1 MNQRVRRADADSTAS
16 RGWAARGSAV
26 AGARAGVVIL
36 AASAGV
42 LFAYQP
48 LWAVGAVAGASFVVI
63 AFRRLVWGVA
73 LWIPSFFVAGDAP
86 GKALLMA
93 GFVVCSL
100 VWMVDALAHRREVLA
115 RLSQFRQVVFA
126 VLALVVW
133 LAATLAWARDA
144 AAGLDEAWRWLLAFE
159 MLLMIMTG
167 LTGSADILVI
177 LAGWVAGAVV
187 AAISALLT
195 FHVGDI
201 VQADAADTLNNRL
214 AGGAGDPNYLA
225 SRLIAGMILA
235 LGLLRVLRSPWAR
248 GLLLLAL
255 PLLGAATAGTGS
267 RGGLLAIFLT
277 GAVALVLFRRN
288 ARLLLLPVL
297 GIVASAGLWF
307 LLFPQFWSRV
317 LVFDDG
323 GSGRSDLWRAAV
335 RLAVDSPVAGIGLGN
350 FPNREP
356 ALALD
361 IGPVLD
367 ARAIAEDRRVVHNTY
382 LQLWTETGV
391 VGLVLFL
398 AVLGACM
405 WCCLR
410 AATLY
415 DRMSESR
422 GADLSR
428 VVVLALVS
436 FMGSA
441 SFISMGRAYEF
452 WALFAL
458 GPVLLSVARARFKSQ
473 AIRSDDEN
481 AAYRRGVVRRD
492 PTF

>member
-1 MNQRVRRADADSTAS
+1 MNKRWS
-16 RGWAARGSAV
+16 ARESATV
-26 AGARAGVVIL
+26 GAHAVIVVVAVLAGA
-36 AASAGV
+36 

-48 LWAVGAVAGASFVVI
+48 LWAIGAVAGASFVVI
-63 AFRRLVWGVA
+63 ALRRLVWGVA
-73 LWIPSFFVAGDAP
+73 LWIPSFFVAGDMR

-100 VWMVDALAHRREVLA
+100 VWMADALARRREVLA
-115 RLSQFRQVVFA
+115 RLSQFRLLVFA
-126 VLALVVW
+126 VLALAVW
-133 LAATLAWARDA
+133 LAATLAWALDS
-144 AAGLDEAWRWLLAFE
+144 AAGLDEIWRWILAFE
-159 MLLMIMTG
+159 VLFMIMTG
-167 LTGSADILVI
+167 LTGAGDLLVI
-177 LAGWVAGAVV
+177 LAAWVVGAVV

-195 FHVGDI
+195 FQAGDI
-201 VQADAADTLNNRL
+201 VQVAAVDTLSGRL

-225 SRLIAGMILA
+225 SRLVAGMILA

-255 PLLGAATAGTGS
+255 PLLGTATAGTGS
-267 RGGLLAIFLT
+267 RGGLLAIVLA
-277 GAVALVLFRRN
+277 GAVALVLFRRK
-288 ARLLLLPVL
+288 AHLLLLPAL
-297 GIVASAGLWF
+297 GILASVGLWF
-307 LLFPQFWSRV
+307 LLFPQFWPRV

-335 RLAVDSPVAGIGLGN
+335 HLAVNSPVAGIGLGN
-350 FPNREP
+350 FRNREP
-356 ALALD
+356 SLALD

-367 ARAIAEDRRVVHNTY
+367 ARALAEDRRVVHNTY
-382 LQLWTETGV
+382 LQLWTETGA

-398 AVLGACM
+398 AVLGTCV

-415 DRMSESR
+415 DRMSEYR
-422 GADLSR
+422 RADLSR

-441 SFISMGRAYEF
+441 TFISMGRAYEF
-452 WALFAL
+452 WALLAL
-458 GPVLLSVARARFKSQ
+458 GPVLLSVACTRSKSRA
-473 AIRSDDEN
+473 IHTDNEN
-481 AAYRRGVVRRD
+481 AAYHKGVVRRD